1 MNKKTIFRAALVF
14 LLLAAMFGC
23 NGDSSSSGLTDPGI
37 LKGIVSIGPLC
48 PVETPPDQCKPRPD
62 LFTSHVIVIYNES
75 GSSIIATTAIHTDG
89 SYQVELNAGNYLVD
103 YSPHDIGIPG
113 SFTPLSAA
121 VEAGK
126 TTTLDIHIDTGIR

>member
-1 MNKKTIFRAALVF
+1 MLRKQIAYTALLF
-14 LLLAAMFGC
+14 LLLAAIFGC
-23 NGDSSSSGLTDPGI
+23 NGDSSSGLTDPGI
-37 LKGIVSIGPLC
+37 LKGVVSIGPLC

-89 SYQVELNAGNYLVD
+89 SYQVELNAGKYLVD

-113 SFTPLSAA
+113 SFTPLTA
-121 VEAGK
+121 VVETGK